1 MPNADQQKV
10 LAVLSARYQQLR
22 VTLRTLL
29 PDGVYDDDA
38 EPLDASTLTDVE
50 MIGEEM
56 RQNCLMSGERWSV
69 ELYKRIWFYGEF
81 GKLLFRSTKC
91 GRR

>member
-1 MPNADQQKV
+1 MTDEDKK
-10 LAVLSARYQQLR
+10 LLDEWRAV
-22 VTLRTLL
+22 
-29 PDGVYDDDA
+29 
-38 EPLDASTLTDVE
+38 
-50 MIGEEM
+50 
-56 RQNCLMSGERWSV
+56 ER